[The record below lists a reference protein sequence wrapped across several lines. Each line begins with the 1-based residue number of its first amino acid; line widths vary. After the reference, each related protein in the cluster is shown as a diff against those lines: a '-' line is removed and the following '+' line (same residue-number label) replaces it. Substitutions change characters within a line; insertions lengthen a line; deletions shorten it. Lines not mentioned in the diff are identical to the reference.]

1 MDNKAMNLLQAIYRC
16 ANITPD
22 DYLQHHLYS
31 PNKSSP
37 ISTSE
42 PPEIADKTDF
52 NALMYIVVVLMFYAV
67 SMTLLMVK
75 YIKQEKEEA
84 LLDHYYNEFV
94 KRDTF
99 NNLKFVSDKRTAKR
113 NLILKFEED
122 ERQRSSVANII
133 LPNVKNI
140 MKSFQ
145 EGQRSILEGVAK
157 SEVRKVKFEQG
168 ECSYIHDKTQP
179 NVKSVKSVQPDSME
193 VETQLN
199 LKNIRFIDSIGSI
212 EEDVIHSDNKHVKD
226 VKDVKTERYV

>member
-1 MDNKAMNLLQAIYRC
+1 M
-16 ANITPD
+16 
-22 DYLQHHLYS
+22 
-31 PNKSSP
+31 
-37 ISTSE
+37 
-42 PPEIADKTDF
+42 
-52 NALMYIVVVLMFYAV
+52 
-67 SMTLLMVK
+67 
-75 YIKQEKEEA
+75 
-84 LLDHYYNEFV
+84 DHYYNEFV

-168 ECSYIHDKTQP
+168 ECSY
-179 NVKSVKSVQPDSME
+179 VKSVKSVQPDSME

-212 EEDVIHSDNKHVKD
+212 EEDVIHSDSKYVKN
-226 VKDVKTERYV
+226 VKDVKTECYV